1 MLNTKQNKEL
11 DQVLN
16 FTPYGNLTEK
26 EKLIYSVA
34 ARNGYNLG
42 LKHRKQLD
50 RLEATQF
57 SKEVVRVKYIHKNF
71 SNKVSES
78 TKKIGDEIVDKVCKL
93 YQVSKEDFVSIKR
106 LVSIVQARS
115 IAINLIKEVLNLSLN
130 SVSMFIGKRDHT
142 TMIHHIKMKHNKEH
156 LWLDGKR
163 IWEDYNT
170 IKESL

>member
-26 EKLIYSVA
+26 EKLIYSAA

-78 TKKIGDEIVDKVCKL
+78 TKKIGDEIVDKVCEL

-142 TMIHHIKMKHNKEH
+142 TMIHHIKMKHNKEAFMVGWKKN
-156 LWLDGKR
+156 LGRLQYD
-163 IWEDYNT
+163 
-170 IKESL
+170 